1 MICCNRATAPGSLAA
16 YYRCQARLALNAL
29 LKKKQKQKQKINS
42 RGCALDEKKRKR
54 FPDFFSACC
63 ITVPQGPFSL
73 VLMGDGCLQIVIA
86 VITHTCH
93 IQASAAAAAG
103 MSACA
108 RRRTDSGYVR
118 GEKKTQT
125 KAIIN
130 IDITLQGADARLEF
144 LVSGC
149 RSFFSSSQKTDAHM

>member
-1 MICCNRATAPGSLAA
+1 MR
-16 YYRCQARLALNAL
+16 YLN
-29 LKKKQKQKQKINS
+29 KTKQKKHS
-42 RGCALDEKKRKR
+42 RGCALYEKKRKS

-93 IQASAAAAAG
+93 IRASAAAAAV

-118 GEKKTQT
+118 GEKTKT
-125 KAIIN
+125 KSIIN
-130 IDITLQGADARLEF
+130 FDITLQGADTPFRCPFRISGQWLSIFFFF
-144 LVSGC
+144 LRKQTLTC
-149 RSFFSSSQKTDAHM
+149 KHRFA